1 MTRIYD
7 EDDPEQRPDPND
19 GDAHPPLSPD
29 DEEIPEYDDR
39 DLDPEEVDENY

>member
-7 EDDPEQRPDPND
+7 EDDPNQRPDPEEI
-19 GDAHPPLSPD
+19 PVKLEPD

-39 DLDPEEVDENY
+39 DLDREEDEEKEY